1 MQYFCLYLDGG
12 RCIFNEVNDCAP
24 KQIVM
29 AGKFKFPCPSSPN
42 LYDTELAVLPD
53 LYLIIA
59 EILQNKKMLVKENKL
74 MNLNTMIDMRN
85 APISP
90 FAIEK
95 PP

>member
-1 MQYFCLYLDGG
+1 M
-12 RCIFNEVNDCAP
+12 
-24 KQIVM
+24 VM
-29 AGKFKFPCPSSPN
+29 AGKLMFPCPSSPY
-42 LYDTELAVLPD
+42 LYDTELAVFPD

-74 MNLNTMIDMRN
+74 INLNTMIDMRN